1 MPLATTSAR
10 TAAGSNRTK
19 AESALTRSSC
29 DAESNF
35 VVSLGSMNLRGKAA
49 RCAALRCA
57 ALRCTALHCAIHRQ
71 WVGKGQCSLNGKI
84 HCGALPKYWYDRST
98 SAGTTVAIALVAH
111 RRSFCST
118 ESSCRRAVE
127 RSAAVD
133 S

>member
-1 MPLATTSAR
+1 LATTSAR

-57 ALRCTALHCAIHRQ
+57 ALHCTALRD
-71 WVGKGQCSLNGKI
+71 
-84 HCGALPKYWYDRST
+84 P
-98 SAGTTVAIALVAH
+98 SAMGWQ
-111 RRSFCST
+111 
-118 ESSCRRAVE
+118 RAVQFKRQNPLWRTTE
-127 RSAAVD
+127 VLVRP
-133 S
+133 

>member
-1 MPLATTSAR
+1 LATTSAR

-57 ALRCTALHCAIHRQ
+57 ALRCAALHCT
-71 WVGKGQCSLNGKI
+71 
-84 HCGALPKYWYDRST
+84 ALRDP
-98 SAGTTVAIALVAH
+98 SAMGWQ
-111 RRSFCST
+111 
-118 ESSCRRAVE
+118 RAVQFKRQNPLWRTTE
-127 RSAAVD
+127 VLVRP
-133 S
+133 